1 MMGASIRLAM
11 PWKYH
16 TSHHFDLPQHPL
28 MHTYHLGFRLQLKY
42 HLLMVFNAPILPQ
55 ITQVTRSWVGLLK
68 PSHDADMK
76 ARVTQDSGFVDIAIA
91 LSRWVV

>member
-1 MMGASIRLAM
+1 
-11 PWKYH
+11 
-16 TSHHFDLPQHPL
+16 
-28 MHTYHLGFRLQLKY
+28 
-42 HLLMVFNAPILPQ
+42 MVFNVPILPQ

>member
-1 MMGASIRLAM
+1 
-11 PWKYH
+11 
-16 TSHHFDLPQHPL
+16 
-28 MHTYHLGFRLQLKY
+28 MHTYHLDFRLQLKY
-42 HLLMVFNAPILPQ
+42 YLLMVFNAPILPQ